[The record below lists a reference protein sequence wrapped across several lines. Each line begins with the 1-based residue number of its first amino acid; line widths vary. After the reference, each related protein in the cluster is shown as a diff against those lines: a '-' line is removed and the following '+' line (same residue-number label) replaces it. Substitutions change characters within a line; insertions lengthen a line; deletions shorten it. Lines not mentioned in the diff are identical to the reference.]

1 MTHRRWRVLLGVA
14 ILVVLVASVLLTNV
28 FPYRKILA
36 QQQQVA
42 NAREQLDLLSAENDR
57 LEAEAIALSTDGE
70 IERLA
75 RENLGYVRPGEYAYV
90 VLEPAATEAAA
101 VPVEPVEV
109 PAEPDAWYEGI
120 WNFLTGKDLV
130 DS

>member
-1 MTHRRWRVLLGVA
+1 MTRRRSRMLLGLAVV
-14 ILVVLVASVLLTNV
+14 VVLVATVLLTNV

-36 QQQQVA
+36 QQQAVE
-42 NAREQLDLLSAENDR
+42 NARTQLELLTAENDR
-57 LEAEAIALSTDGE
+57 LETEAAALHTDEE

-90 VLEPAATEAAA
+90 VLEPPPAGQPA
-101 VPVEPVEV
+101 VVEPVEPPPE
-109 PAEPDAWYEGI
+109 PAKWHENLWD
-120 WNFLTGKDLV
+120 FLTGKDLV

>member
-1 MTHRRWRVLLGVA
+1 MTRRRSRIVLGLAVV
-14 ILVVLVASVLLTNV
+14 VVLVATVLLTNV

-36 QQQQVA
+36 QQQEVE
-42 NAREQLDLLSAENDR
+42 NARTQLELLTAENDR
-57 LEAEAIALSTDGE
+57 LAAEAAALHTDAE

-90 VLEPAATEAAA
+90 VLEPPVKDEP
-101 VPVEPVEV
+101 VVVEPVEV
-109 PAEPDAWYEGI
+109 PVESPGWYENL
-120 WNFLTGKDLV
+120 WDFLTGKDLV

>member
-1 MTHRRWRVLLGVA
+1 MLLGVA
-14 ILVVLVASVLLTNV
+14 VVVVVAASVLLTNV
-28 FPYRKILA
+28 FPYRNILA

-42 NAREQLDLLSAENDR
+42 NAEAQLEMLRTENDR
-57 LEAEAIALSTDGE
+57 LETEAFALATDAE

-75 RENLGYVRPGEYAYV
+75 RENLGYVRPGEHAYV
-90 VLEPAATEAAA
+90 VLEPATAAVT

-109 PAEPDAWYEGI
+109 PAEPDAWYEGL